1 MESKSG
7 ANPALPKKAA
17 KARCPLRNLSLLCE
31 AVYYDDFCDPAKR
44 VPAPIE
50 IYDHEETSTQAA
62 IYRFTEVTNCPKTLI
77 IAFRGTESR
86 QDWMTN
92 MSSDNGPAWTGSDVH
107 AHQGFS
113 EAAER
118 VYQEFAEHV
127 PPGTAQVWL
136 TGHSLG
142 GAMAHVYARRL
153 LADPEHPDLKV
164 RLCTFGSPE
173 CFSAHPKTQA
183 NLKQHTERLHHM
195 RVVNDRDAVV
205 RTPMPGLC
213 HHKEETKLHYGTRK
227 WFRSAWANVT
237 WSEVPM
243 LVASYVP
250 GLDMLADHSLV
261 AYRAHDLESVEA
273 DRPAV
278 HDDSDDD

>member
-183 NLKQHTERLHHM
+183 NLKQHTERLY
-195 RVVNDRDAVV
+195 VVFEVDSDRAHVALCAPPCLVLRLALGDRDGFILTSCV
-205 RTPMPGLC
+205 RVRVL
-213 HHKEETKLHYGTRK
+213 K
-227 WFRSAWANVT
+227 
-237 WSEVPM
+237 
-243 LVASYVP
+243 VASDYMP
-250 GLDMLADHSLV
+250 D
-261 AYRAHDLESVEA
+261 
-273 DRPAV
+273 
-278 HDDSDDD
+278 